1 MSNELF
7 ICKICGKEC
16 KSIRQL
22 SHHIQIE
29 EQVSLK
35 NYFDKFMKIPNEGIC
50 PCCGKE
56 TEFLSLSHRYNKHCS
71 KECLAKTR
79 GVKNSAYMT
88 KFYSNNENRKIQ
100 SNRLK
105 YSINHKESC
114 INSIEFKNKMSTI
127 RKEAYKNE
135 EYRDKMTKFCHNENW
150 KKSVSSKE
158 FSENQSKNNV
168 KRIIEGKVFKKYNY
182 DGHWFDSKPELAFYI
197 WLKDHHIRFRH
208 EKTYL
213 KYIYNEIEYRYIPD
227 FIVYDTFVE
236 IKGKHLLKKL
246 LQPNTKDNAKYKC
259 MIDNNVHIIYEY
271 SKYIEYVENK
281 YGKDYMLRFKTND

>member
-1 MSNELF
+1 
-7 ICKICGKEC
+7 
-16 KSIRQL
+16 
-22 SHHIQIE
+22 
-29 EQVSLK
+29 
-35 NYFDKFMKIPNEGIC
+35 MKTPNEGVC

-56 TEFLSLSHRYNKHCS
+56 TKFLSLKHRYTKHCS

-79 GVKNSAYMT
+79 GIKNSAYMT
-88 KFYSNNENRKIQ
+88 KFFSNIENRKIQ

-105 YSINHKESC
+105 YSIKHKESC
-114 INSIEFKNKMSTI
+114 TNSIEFKNKMSTI
-127 RKEAYKNE
+127 RKEAYNNK
-135 EYRDKMTKFCHNENW
+135 EYRDKMNKLSHNENW

-158 FSENQSKNNV
+158 FSENCSKNNV

-259 MIDNNVHIIYEY
+259 MLDNNVHIICEY